1 MCFSFWKPA
10 HPKPIHLGI
19 YFKVDSCIF
28 LYELLLQELENL
40 EAAGRFCPQQVLWA
54 SYPL

>member
-1 MCFSFWKPA
+1 MYFSFWKPA

-19 YFKVDSCIF
+19 YFKVDSCVF
-28 LYELLLQELENL
+28 RYELLLQELEDL